1 MLAALVAATTYA
13 NSVCG
18 WVYKNPAAPLLQQP
32 TTKGLSSFERNCK
45 LPGLKKD
52 IMTDI
57 KNVSL
62 AGKFT
67 GFETVKDIYL
77 ESELF
82 TAEKGFFTYEKG
94 NTPKLKR
101 INLREAYQSKIDDLF
116 TAVAKNAA
124 AKNKP

>member
-1 MLAALVAATTYA
+1 LVAATTYA

-18 WVYKNPAAPLLQQP
+18 WVYKNPAAPLLQPLLQKP

-82 TAEKGFFTYEKG
+82 TNRRKGLLYLRKG
-94 NTPKLKR
+94 QHAK
-101 INLREAYQSKIDDLF
+101 IEAYQLARS
-116 TAVAKNAA
+116 VSE
-124 AKNKP
+124 

>member
-1 MLAALVAATTYA
+1 MQIPFVVGSIKTQLHHYFNHYFKNQPQKGFQASKEIASYLDSRKTLWLILKMYPLPV
-13 NSVCG
+13 NS
-18 WVYKNPAAPLLQQP
+18 LDSR
-32 TTKGLSSFERNCK
+32 LSRISIWRVN
-45 LPGLKKD
+45 
-52 IMTDI
+52 
-57 KNVSL
+57 SL
-62 AGKFT
+62 R
-67 GFETVKDIYL
+67 
-77 ESELF
+77 

>member
-1 MLAALVAATTYA
+1 
-13 NSVCG
+13 
-18 WVYKNPAAPLLQQP
+18 
-32 TTKGLSSFERNCK
+32 
-45 LPGLKKD
+45 
-52 IMTDI
+52 MTDI

>member
-1 MLAALVAATTYA
+1 
-13 NSVCG
+13 
-18 WVYKNPAAPLLQQP
+18 
-32 TTKGLSSFERNCK
+32 
-45 LPGLKKD
+45 
-52 IMTDI
+52 MTDI

-94 NTPKLKR
+94 NTPKLKC

-116 TAVAKNAA
+116 TAVAKKAA